1 MAITINIYYKSNNGN
16 ALKFAN
22 EMRNNGIVDKIRSNP
37 GNLKYDYFIS
47 LDDQDTLLLIDSW
60 NSQDDI
66 DAHHNSDIMQEIINL
81 RNKYDLK
88 MTVER
93 YYPEEKELSEFDKSF
108 IRN

>member
-1 MAITINIYYKSNNGN
+1 MAITINIYYKSQNGN

-22 EMRNNGIVDKIRSNP
+22 EMISSGIVDKIRSNP

-47 LDDQDTLLLIDSW
+47 LDDKDTLLLIDSW
-60 NSQDDI
+60 NSQSDI
-66 DAHHNSDIMQEIINL
+66 DKHHKSDIMQEIINL
-81 RNKYDLK
+81 RDKYDLK

-93 YYPEEKELSEFDKSF
+93 YYPEEKDLPEFDKSF